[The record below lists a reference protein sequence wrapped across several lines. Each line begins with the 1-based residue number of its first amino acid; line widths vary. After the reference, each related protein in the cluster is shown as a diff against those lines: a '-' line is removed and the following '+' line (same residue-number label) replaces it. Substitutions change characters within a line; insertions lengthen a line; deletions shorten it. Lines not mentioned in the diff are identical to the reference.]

1 MAPSARY
8 KMGQTQ
14 SLARGDGSLALAA
27 YRELSSQEMELCRM
41 YEELEQSRPVLQD
54 LLHNCPDS
62 VRHLLDRFSSLT
74 SPFSAAVS

>member
-1 MAPSARY
+1 MGSFARY

-14 SLARGDGSLALAA
+14 SLARGDGSQTLAA

-62 VRHLLDRFSSLT
+62 VRHLLDRCT
-74 SPFSAAVS
+74 S